1 MSIRVNISS
10 LRSFM
15 MAFVTALF
23 ALVLCSCA
31 THKTVDSTD
40 YRDSVRIMDSVN
52 VINKTII
59 KDSVRLK
66 DSVVFIVNQ
75 SGEIIGQ
82 NTWHWREKISVK
94 TDTEKVTGKKYKV
107 KKVTRTV
114 NKKVYVEKKV
124 SLWDKILKI
133 LGYVCFFIII
143 SFIGF
148 FILRSRQR

>member
-1 MSIRVNISS
+1 M
-10 LRSFM
+10 
-15 MAFVTALF
+15 
-23 ALVLCSCA
+23 
-31 THKTVDSTD
+31 
-40 YRDSVRIMDSVN
+40 
-52 VINKTII
+52 
-59 KDSVRLK
+59 
-66 DSVVFIVNQ
+66 
-75 SGEIIGQ
+75 
-82 NTWHWREKISVK
+82 VK
-94 TDTEKVTGKKYKV
+94 TDTVKVTDIKYKV

>member
-1 MSIRVNISS
+1 MRVRVNISS
-10 LRSFM
+10 LKSFM

-31 THKTVDSTD
+31 THKTIDSTD

-66 DSVVFIVNQ
+66 DSVVCIVNQ
-75 SGEIIGQ
+75 SGEIIGRD
-82 NTWHWREKISVK
+82 TWHWREKILIK
-94 TDTEKVTGKKYKV
+94 TDTVKVTNIKYKV

-114 NKKVYVEKKV
+114 KKKVYVEKKV
-124 SLWDKILKI
+124 NLWDKILKI
-133 LGYVCFFIII
+133 LGYVSFFIII

-148 FILRSRQR
+148 LIIRLRQR